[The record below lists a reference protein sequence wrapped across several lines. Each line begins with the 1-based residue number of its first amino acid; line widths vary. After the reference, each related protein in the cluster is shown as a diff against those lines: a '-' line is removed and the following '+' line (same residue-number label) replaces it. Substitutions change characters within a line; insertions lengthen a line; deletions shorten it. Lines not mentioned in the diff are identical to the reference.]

1 MRREAAVPALPP
13 PQPSQLALG
22 RDFPC
27 LTGKRSFIGEE
38 DCHSPRKA
46 KNWLSVTGLSLEE
59 AVLRG
64 RQVPQQS
71 ADKMEDVVV
80 EGSGSSDLALAAD
93 MDRVVPRTC
102 CRCVHSPQGSR
113 GCSGE
118 FQPAT
123 STPELCVERLQAKG
137 HPVALGELSW
147 PGHS

>member
-1 MRREAAVPALPP
+1 MRQLRQPSPP

-27 LTGKRSFIGEE
+27 LTESWAFIGEE
-38 DCHSPRKA
+38 ECHSPRKA

-80 EGSGSSDLALAAD
+80 EGSGSSDPALAAD
-93 MDRVVPRTC
+93 TDWVVPRTC
-102 CRCVHSPQGSR
+102 CR
-113 GCSGE
+113 
-118 FQPAT
+118 
-123 STPELCVERLQAKG
+123 
-137 HPVALGELSW
+137 
-147 PGHS
+147 